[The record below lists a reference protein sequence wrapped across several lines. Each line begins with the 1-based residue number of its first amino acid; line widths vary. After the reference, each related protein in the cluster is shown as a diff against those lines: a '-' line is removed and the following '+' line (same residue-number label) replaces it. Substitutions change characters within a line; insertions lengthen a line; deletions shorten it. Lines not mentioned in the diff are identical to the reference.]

1 MRILVLPRDFPSNAD
16 PSSGIW
22 VLRQLEALREL
33 GHEMHVI
40 RIVPWAPP
48 IGEKWNLYR
57 SIPAHYEYR
66 GFPVTVVR
74 AIYAPRM
81 IGAEYLYLQVARA
94 VAREAKRID
103 ADLIHAHA
111 LLPEGRVAVE
121 QSLPTVVT
129 AHGSDAYD
137 LPWRRTG
144 LMRGAQRAV
153 AGASR
158 VVAVSDFIRQQVLRL
173 SEREVSVIYNGAD
186 EAVFRPRDRMQVRK
200 TMNLPPDRKIISYVG
215 RIFDAKGIFELL
227 EAMRQIAHL
236 QPVLLLAGQGPHRER
251 AETFAKEASL
261 DVRFL
266 GLLDPAGVSD
276 VLAASDVMALPSYY
290 EGMPVVVS
298 EAMLSGRTV
307 VATPVGGVPEVVR
320 DGETG
325 MIVPFRDAGALAQ
338 RLQAV
343 LENDALRDRL
353 EDAAAG
359 VARSRLTWRYNA
371 RVHDELYRALLAG

>member
-1 MRILVLPRDFPSNAD
+1 MLPRDFPSDAE
-16 PSSGIW
+16 PASGIW

-40 RIVPWAPP
+40 RIVPHAPP
-48 IGEKWNLYR
+48 LGAKWAKYR
-57 SIPAHYEYR
+57 SIPTRYEYH
-66 GFPVTVVR
+66 GIAVTTVR

-94 VAREAKRID
+94 VAREARRIG

-137 LPWRRTG
+137 LPWRRAG
-144 LMRGAQRAV
+144 LMRGARTAV
-153 AGASR
+153 ADASR

-173 SEREVSVIYNGAD
+173 SNRDVSVIYNGAD
-186 EAVFRPRDRMQVRK
+186 ETVFRPRNRAEVR
-200 TMNLPPDRKIISYVG
+200 NALDLPQDRKIIAFIG

-236 QPVLLLAGQGPHRER
+236 RPILLLAGIGPHRQR
-251 AETFAKEASL
+251 AETFAREAGV

-266 GLLDPAGVSD
+266 GLLDSPHVAD

-298 EAMLSGRTV
+298 EAMLSGRAV

-338 RLQAV
+338 RLAAV
-343 LENDALRDRL
+343 LENDDLRARL
-353 EDAAAG
+353 EHAAADI
-359 VARSRLTWRYNA
+359 ARSRLTWRYNA
-371 RVHDELYRALLAG
+371 RAHDELYRALLAG